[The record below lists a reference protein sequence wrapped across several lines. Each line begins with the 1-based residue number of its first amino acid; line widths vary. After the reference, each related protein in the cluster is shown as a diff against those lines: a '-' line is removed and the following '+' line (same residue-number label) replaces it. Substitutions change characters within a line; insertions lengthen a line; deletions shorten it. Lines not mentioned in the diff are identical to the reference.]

1 MVKTDK
7 LREFWEPFSAFGSS
21 LSPPTAPLIPL
32 DHQTESPR
40 DRGMYFEPKATPACP
55 KLSQFAVEG
64 GPARFAFGA
73 WIPQDTHPLGGR
85 WGSLGQAV
93 APGGL
98 C

>member
-1 MVKTDK
+1 
-7 LREFWEPFSAFGSS
+7 
-21 LSPPTAPLIPL
+21 
-32 DHQTESPR
+32 
-40 DRGMYFEPKATPACP
+40 MYFEPKATPACP